1 MGHATKSLLHSYKCG
16 HPAAVCMTAHIC
28 GAPVGHSSREKK
40 LRDPPPRKKKR
51 QTNKRSVMGDRS
63 SGFFLAHSKHQT
75 TLLDETIL

>member
-40 LRDPPPRKKKR
+40 LRDPPPRKKKDK
-51 QTNKRSVMGDRS
+51 QTKEVSWETEVAVSFWLIPNTKR
-63 SGFFLAHSKHQT
+63 HY
-75 TLLDETIL
+75 